1 MRLRLPVLPIL
12 ILAAAYCAWAPSA
25 HAQTIEFLARIDG
38 AQEVPP
44 NTSPAMGIGVFA
56 VDTVTD
62 VMSYRIV
69 YAGLTAPEVAAHIHG
84 FAAPGFNAGVLNALP
99 TGTTKCGTWN
109 YAAAQEP
116 GIMAGNTYVNIHSSA
131 FPGGEIRGQIAE
143 MPSHGTFCHGDGSS
157 VACPCGNNSAATDAE
172 GCLHSGGIGGRLR
185 AYGTASVAGDRV
197 VMHALRLP
205 PSTQGLLFQGTGP
218 IPAAPF
224 GDGLR
229 CAGGN
234 ILRLGVKTACN
245 GQIAWP
251 EPGNLPLS
259 VAGGI
264 APPTVAT
271 YQVWYRNQAAF
282 CTPSTFNVTNAVRVA
297 WTP

>member
-1 MRLRLPVLPIL
+1 MRLRLPIVPIL
-12 ILAAAYCAWAPSA
+12 LLAAANVAWSPSA
-25 HAQTIEFLARIDG
+25 RAQTVEFLARIES

-56 VDTVTD
+56 IDTVTD
-62 VMSYRIV
+62 VLSYRITF
-69 YAGLTAPEVAAHIHG
+69 AGLTSAEIAAHIHG
-84 FAAPGFNAGVLNALP
+84 FAGVGINAGILTPLP
-99 TGTTKCGTWN
+99 PGTLKCGTWN
-109 YAAAQEP
+109 YTAAQEP
-116 GIMAGNTYVNIHSSA
+116 GILAGNTYVNIHSTS

-143 MPSHGTFCHGDGSS
+143 MPVHGTFCFGDGTG
-157 VACPCGNNSAATDAE
+157 VPCPCGNNSATPDLE
-172 GCLHSGGIGGRLR
+172 GCLHSGGMGGRLR
-185 AYGTASVAGDRV
+185 AYGTASVSGDRV

-218 IPAAPF
+218 MPAAPF

-229 CAGGN
+229 CAGGSV
-234 ILRLGVKTACN
+234 LRLGVKTACN

-264 APPTVAT
+264 VPPTVPV
-271 YQVWYRNQAAF
+271 YQVWYRNAAVF
-282 CTPSTFNVTNAVRVA
+282 CTAATFNMTNAVRVA